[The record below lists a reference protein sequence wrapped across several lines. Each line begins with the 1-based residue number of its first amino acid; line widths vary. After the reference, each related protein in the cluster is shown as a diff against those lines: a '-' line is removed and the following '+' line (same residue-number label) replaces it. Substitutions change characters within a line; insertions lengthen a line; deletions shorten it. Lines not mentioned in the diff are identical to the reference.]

1 MRLGRIRGTI
11 VSTVKYSGLASYKLL
26 LVSDVDPAE
35 PGGEAVDASKPYV
48 AIDLIGAGDGEV
60 VLVAHGSAARIQDGC
75 QAVPTDA
82 AVVGIVDSVQLGS
95 KTTFNKH

>member
-11 VSTVKYSGLASYKLL
+11 VSTVKSAGLASHKLL
-26 LVSDVDPAE
+26 LVSDVDPAD
-35 PGGEAVDASKPYV
+35 PGGAVDSCTTYV
-48 AIDLIGAGDGEV
+48 AIDIVGAGDGEV

-75 QAVPTDA
+75 QAAPTDA

-95 KTTFNKH
+95 KTTFMKH

>member
-11 VSTVKYSGLASYKLL
+11 VSTVKSSGLASHKLL

-35 PGGEAVDASKPYV
+35 PQAAVESSKSYV

-60 VLVAHGSAARIQDGC
+60 VLVAHGSAARI
-75 QAVPTDA
+75 
-82 AVVGIVDSVQLGS
+82 
-95 KTTFNKH
+95 

>member
-11 VSTVKYSGLASYKLL
+11 VSTVKSSGLASYKLL

-35 PGGEAVDASKPYV
+35 PGGAVDSGRPYV